1 LLNLI
6 FLFPEDPVEYFCG
19 IFIGGPSLTKALL
32 RDRKREKAQVVTG
45 DPEFEKLKGM
55 VEIDWLENKVMGA

>member
-1 LLNLI
+1 M
-6 FLFPEDPVEYFCG
+6 EYFCG